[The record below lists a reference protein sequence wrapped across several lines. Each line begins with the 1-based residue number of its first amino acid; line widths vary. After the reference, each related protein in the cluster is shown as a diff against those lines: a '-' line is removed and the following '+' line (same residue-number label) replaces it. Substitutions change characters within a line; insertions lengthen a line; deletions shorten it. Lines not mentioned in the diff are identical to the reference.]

1 MFHFHVGTA
10 ICQNLLWKIV
20 LLVSC
25 NVFCFMQKK
34 VKNKNGPT
42 LKHYCFTRLIVSG
55 WLFLSND
62 LVSNGLLTK
71 GDILHL

>member
-25 NVFCFMQKK
+25 NVYAEK
-34 VKNKNGPT
+34 VKNKNGPF
-42 LKHYCFTRLIVSG
+42 LKHYCFTMLIVSG
-55 WLFLSND
+55 WLFLSHD
-62 LVSNGLLTK
+62 WVSNGLLTK